1 MKFFFKVEP
10 VGSCRFQ
17 VVISAFLHAYWALS
31 EAVNMKFLPA
41 QFPWID
47 VIVFKAIFSIQR
59 FSIRDQIQ
67 KRSRRIFTQE
77 CVFEFDISYK
87 KHWRIHFYNN

>member
-1 MKFFFKVEP
+1 MNFFFKVES

-17 VVISAFLHAYWALS
+17 VVMSAFLHALWAVS
-31 EAVNMKFLPA
+31 EAVNMKFLPT

-47 VIVFKAIFSIQR
+47 VIVFKAVLSIQR

-77 CVFEFDISYK
+77 FVFEFDISYK
-87 KHWRIHFYNN
+87 KH